1 VDIYT
6 LLPALLSTIETSAR
20 NVAALF
26 LGNGQWLLNALTVI
40 VLVWAA
46 MKTLLE
52 QGELTDIIAEVIHT
66 VMAWGFIAW
75 ILRNYD
81 GFTDPLLNTFNDIS
95 RTIVGMPPV
104 SLDGSP
110 NASARTIYA
119 GLAGFFDV
127 VNHLTGA
134 MGTVWNGLTWYQFIG
149 NIQPIATGMIIL
161 GATVVIMY
169 LAAGVY
175 FVVYASSALL
185 LAIGVGLGPLFLP
198 WFVFRPTRGFFD
210 GWIRF
215 VAQAGLYKVVGAML
229 LVLTGPMIDKLKE
242 FMLQIYPP
250 GGGQTLAQTAAF
262 NSTLIAGSTMICL
275 IAILIAGMMAMA
287 PFIASALMGGKL
299 VTGGRMPI
307 PKGPNVSVPKSATGP
322 AASKPANGANL
333 T

>member
-1 VDIYT
+1 MDIYT
-6 LLPALLSTIETSAR
+6 LLPALLSTIEASAR
-20 NVAALF
+20 NVAGLF

-40 VLVWAA
+40 VLAWAA
-46 MKTLLE
+46 IKTLLE
-52 QGELTDIIAEVIHT
+52 QGELTDIISEVIHT
-66 VMAWGFIAW
+66 VMAWGFVAW

-104 SLDGSP
+104 SVDGVP
-110 NASARTIYA
+110 NAGARTIYA

-127 VNHLTGA
+127 VNQLTGA
-134 MGTVWNGLTWYQFIG
+134 MGTIWNGLSWYQFIG
-149 NIQPIATGMIIL
+149 NIQPIATGIIIL

-169 LAAGVY
+169 LAAGIY
-175 FVVYASSALL
+175 LVVYASSALL

-215 VAQAGLYKVVGAML
+215 VAQAGLYKIVGAML
-229 LVLTGPMIDKLKE
+229 LVLTGPMIDKLNG
-242 FMLQIYPP
+242 FVLQIYQP
-250 GGGQTLAQTAAF
+250 GEGQTLSQIAAF

-275 IAILIAGMMAMA
+275 IAILIAGMMATA

-299 VTGGRMPI
+299 VTSGRMPI
-307 PKGPNVSVPKSATGP
+307 PKGPSVNVSKPAPSAAMPKSAD
-322 AASKPANGANL
+322 
-333 T
+333 

>member
-1 VDIYT
+1 MDTYT
-6 LLPALLSTIETSAR
+6 LLPALLSTIEASAR
-20 NVAALF
+20 NVAGQF
-26 LGNGQWLLNALTVI
+26 LANGQWLLNALTVI
-40 VLVWAA
+40 VLAWAA
-46 MKTLLE
+46 IKTLLE

-66 VMAWGFIAW
+66 VMAWGFVAW

-95 RTIVGMPPV
+95 RTIVRMPVV
-104 SLDGSP
+104 SADGAP
-110 NASARTIYA
+110 DASARTIYA

-127 VNHLTGA
+127 VNHVISL
-134 MGTVWNGLTWYQFIG
+134 MGTAWNGLSWYQIIG

-169 LAAGVY
+169 LAAGIY
-175 FVVYASSALL
+175 FVIYASSALL

-215 VAQAGLYKVVGAML
+215 LAQAGLYKVVGAML
-229 LVLTGPMIDKLKE
+229 LVLTGPMIDKLKG

-250 GGGQTLAQTAAF
+250 GGGQTLSQIAAF
-262 NSTLIAGSTMICL
+262 NSTLIAGSAMICL
-275 IAILIAGMMAMA
+275 MAILIAGMMAMA

-299 VTGGRMPI
+299 VTSGRMPI
-307 PKGPNVSVPKSATGP
+307 PKGPSASVSKPAPSA
-322 AASKPANGANL
+322 AASKSAN
-333 T
+333 